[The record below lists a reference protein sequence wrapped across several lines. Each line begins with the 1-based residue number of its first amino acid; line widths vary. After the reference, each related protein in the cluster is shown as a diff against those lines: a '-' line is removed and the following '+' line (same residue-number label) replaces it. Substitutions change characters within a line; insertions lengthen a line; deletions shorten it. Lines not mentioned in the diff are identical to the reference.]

1 VEELLEARK
10 HPKGEAIMA
19 DISGRVEVRRSDD
32 GIRTVKLI
40 NSRLVRDEYPVK
52 RGWKLILEEDQE
64 DAKSGEVIATRGDKE
79 IVVKTGGRI
88 VRSENAVT
96 VVYDEREEREY
107 EIPSSARLLVAEGQ
121 VVEAGDQITEGSKN
135 PHTILSVLGREETQ
149 LYMLQEVQKVYRS
162 QGVTIHDKHFEV
174 IISKMLSKV
183 QVMRCGDTEL
193 LPGDLVERRAFS
205 EINSQVVSEGGTPAS
220 ARPILLGVTKAAL
233 NTDSFLS
240 AASFQHTIRVLAGAA
255 IEGKRDELRGL
266 KENVIIGKLIPAG
279 TGFWEYHEKALPEP
293 GTQES
298 LEVVLEAELGAGGS
312 LELDLDLSTE
322 GLEEELGEHI
332 LSLAGLGLDDDDGD
346 GDSDGD
352 GDGVDDKVRGDQDLP
367 VKDSDLPVAD

>member
-19 DISGRVEVRRSDD
+19 DIGGRVEIGRGED

-40 NSRLVRDEYPVK
+40 NSHIVRDQYPLK
-52 RGWKLILEEDQE
+52 RGWKVVLEEEQE
-64 DAKSGEVIATRGDKE
+64 TVKAGEVIATRGDKE
-79 IVVKTGGRI
+79 IQVRMSGRVVRDEDAI
-88 VRSENAVT
+88 T
-96 VVYDEREEREY
+96 VVYDEREERQY
-107 EIPSSARLLVAEGQ
+107 EIPSSARLLVSEGQ

-135 PHTILSVLGREETQ
+135 PHTILSVLGREATH
-149 LYMLQEVQKVYRS
+149 LYLLQEVQKVYRS

-174 IISKMLSKV
+174 IISKMLSRV

-193 LPGDLVERRAFS
+193 LPGDLVDRRTFT

-220 ARPILLGVTKAAL
+220 AKPVLLGVTKAAL

-240 AASFQHTIRVLAGAA
+240 ASSFQHTIRVLAGAA

-279 TGFWEYHEKALPEP
+279 TGFWEARREALPEP
-293 GTQES
+293 EKAEER
-298 LEVVLEAELGAGGS
+298 LEAVLEAELGPDEDLDVEALALVEEDLDEEFGDPT
-312 LELDLDLSTE
+312 LDLGIFSQDS
-322 GLEEELGEHI
+322 GEDDNQD
-332 LSLAGLGLDDDDGD
+332 SLDLGLFTE
-346 GDSDGD
+346 
-352 GDGVDDKVRGDQDLP
+352 
-367 VKDSDLPVAD
+367 DSDLSEED